1 MLLKAVKA
9 LQSFALLHM
18 HSGPEHAN
26 VQLGGGRG
34 GEGSCDNETLDSAT
48 LESKT

>member
-26 VQLGGGRG
+26 VQLGGGD
-34 GEGSCDNETLDSAT
+34 GSCDNETLDSAM
-48 LESKT
+48 LDSKT

>member
-26 VQLGGGRG
+26 VQLGGGG
-34 GEGSCDNETLDSAT
+34 DGSCDNETLDSAM
-48 LESKT
+48 LDSKT